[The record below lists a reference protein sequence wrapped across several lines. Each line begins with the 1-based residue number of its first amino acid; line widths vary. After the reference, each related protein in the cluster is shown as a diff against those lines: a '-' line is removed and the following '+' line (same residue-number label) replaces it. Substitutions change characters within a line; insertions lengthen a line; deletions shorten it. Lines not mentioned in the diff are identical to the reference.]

1 MILKNLTQKQ
11 AALCKIIWSC
21 ESAEEIAAFILT
33 LPEKDRM
40 ICDGLLLLL
49 NYEYLDQDA
58 GLDSLEE
65 FPEVE
70 RILYNIKE
78 KYVNGHS
85 NNVSRTQ
92 NGERQRKV
100 RGTPKTTQGT
110 TRKSK
115 RKNRPSGE
123 EPKTSRKT

>member
-11 AALCKIIWSC
+11 TALCKIIWSC
-21 ESAEEIAAFILT
+21 ETAEEIARFIVT
-33 LPEKDRM
+33 LPESDQI
-40 ICDGLLLLL
+40 ICDGLLQLL
-49 NYEYLDQDA
+49 NYEFLDEDA
-58 GLDSLEE
+58 KLETFEE

-70 RILYNIKE
+70 NILKNIKE
-78 KYVNGHS
+78 KFFFFFS